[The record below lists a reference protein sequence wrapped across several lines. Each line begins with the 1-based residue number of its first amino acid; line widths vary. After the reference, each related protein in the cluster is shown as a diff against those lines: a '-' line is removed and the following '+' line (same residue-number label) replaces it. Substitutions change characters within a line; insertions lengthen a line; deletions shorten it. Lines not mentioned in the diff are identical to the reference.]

1 MPEDHL
7 SEFSCH
13 YQPAIDLSCSRLD
26 RAAAFPR
33 FFKCCRRIT
42 FRAVRQ
48 QMAYTSFPLSVSSFR
63 SFAATASIRGQCCL
77 ISFAHSASYS
87 SVLRALSP
95 SLPLAQ
101 EMRRLS
107 DGDHSLRQSPSL
119 LNSASA
125 TPPAMLITVSACQSR
140 VLSSSETGLPKASCS
155 DHFTHGESDASASCR
170 L

>member
-13 YQPAIDLSCSRLD
+13 LSAPPLSLITLKTYLGSRLE

-101 EMRRLS
+101 EMHRLS

-155 DHFTHGESDASASCR
+155 DASAMGLR
-170 L
+170 